1 MDGRLSKIKRWAA
14 LGALVLVFAALGL
27 LLETTVLTEDFAPV
41 AAFTPSPPAP
51 PTAPP
56 TASPPPDPAT
66 FVVYVSA
73 SGTKYHDSATCSNMK
88 TPRALTLLE
97 AVAEGYEPCAR
108 CKPPEP

>member
-1 MDGRLSKIKRWAA
+1 MDGRLNIIKRWAA
-14 LGALVLVFAALGL
+14 LGALVLAFAALGFF
-27 LLETTVLTEDFAPV
+27 LETPVLTEAYLPE
-41 AAFTPSPPAP
+41 AALTPS

-56 TASPPPDPAT
+56 TPTPPPDPAT

-97 AVAEGYEPCAR
+97 AAAEGYEPCAR